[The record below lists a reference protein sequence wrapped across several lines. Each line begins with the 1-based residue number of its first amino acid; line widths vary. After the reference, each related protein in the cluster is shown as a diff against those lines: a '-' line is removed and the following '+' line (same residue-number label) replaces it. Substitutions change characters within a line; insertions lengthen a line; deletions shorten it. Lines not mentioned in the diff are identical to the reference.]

1 MSQVS
6 AVDLFRQAMTA
17 SKAGNKGKTRECLQ
31 EAVRLDPNSETSWQ
45 WLATVL
51 DDPADAT
58 LAWERVLALNPNNDK
73 AKASIRP
80 MRLAAGISAAKAKD
94 VPTARRLLRAVVA
107 DEPKNEH
114 GWLWLAS
121 VCDSPTEARAHLER
135 VLTLNPASVAARKGI
150 AYYDGKIEKQQAA
163 AAEKSGHS
171 TRLLPP
177 VPAARV
183 SPSGTAVVPVAAGP
197 AAPLD
202 PASTPGE
209 PGRVLVV
216 DPSRTY
222 RKLIGMVVAVDGY
235 TMVEA
240 EDADEAIDRIRDDGV
255 PDLIVLDSRIAGM
268 DAYAF
273 CRLLREHPD
282 TELIPV
288 VLLAAAP
295 PDRQRGRAAGV
306 TATLAKP
313 LVPDDL
319 LALLRQ
325 HARAPEQPV
334 A

>member
-58 LAWERVLALNPNNDK
+58 LAWERVLSLNPNNEK

-80 MRLAAGISAAKAKD
+80 MRLAAGIRAAKAKD

-177 VPAARV
+177 VPTAPL
-183 SPSGTAVVPVAAGP
+183 SPSGTVVVPVA

-202 PASTPGE
+202 PASAPGE

-255 PDLIVLDSRIAGM
+255 PELVVLDSRIAGM
-268 DAYAF
+268 DAHAF

-282 TELIPV
+282 TEFVPV
-288 VLLAAAP
+288 VLLVAADTP
-295 PDRQRGRAAGV
+295 VDRPRGRAAGV

-313 LVPDDL
+313 LVPDSL

-325 HARAPEQPV
+325 HARAPHQPV
-334 A
+334 G

>member
-6 AVDLFRQAMTA
+6 AVDLFRQAMAA

-121 VCDSPTEARAHLER
+121 VCDSATEARAHLER
-135 VLTLNPASVAARKGI
+135 VLILNPASVAARKGI
-150 AYYDGKIEKQQAA
+150 AYYDGKIEKQQS
-163 AAEKSGHS
+163 AAEKSSGT
-171 TRLLPP
+171 TRV
-177 VPAARV
+177 VP
-183 SPSGTAVVPVAAGP
+183 PSGSGPAVAAT
-197 AAPLD
+197 ASPLD
-202 PASTPGE
+202 AASTPGE
-209 PGRVLVV
+209 PGKVLVV

-222 RKLIGMVVAVDGY
+222 RKLVGMVVAVDGY
-235 TMVEA
+235 EMVEA
-240 EDADEAIDRIRDDGV
+240 EDAEEAIDRIRDDGV
-255 PDLIVLDSRIAGM
+255 PELVVLDSRVAGM
-268 DAYAF
+268 DAHAF

-282 TELIPV
+282 TEYVPV
-288 VLLAAAP
+288 VLLVPAEAP
-295 PDRQRGRAAGV
+295 ADRQRGRAAGV

-313 LVPDDL
+313 LMPDSL

-325 HARAPEQPV
+325 HARAPHQPV
-334 A
+334 G

>member
-6 AVDLFRQAMTA
+6 AVDLFRQAMAA

-31 EAVRLDPNSETSWQ
+31 DAVRLDPNSETSWQ

-163 AAEKSGHS
+163 AAEKSSSS
-171 TRLLPP
+171 TRLIPP
-177 VPAARV
+177 VPAAQVR
-183 SPSGTAVVPVAAGP
+183 PSGTVAVSPAG
-197 AAPLD
+197 PLD
-202 PASTPGE
+202 PPSTPGE

-216 DPSRTY
+216 DASRTY

-273 CRLLREHPD
+273 CRLLREHPE

-288 VLLAAAP
+288 VLLVAADAP

-313 LVPDDL
+313 LMPDGL
-319 LALLRQ
+319 LTLLRQ
-325 HARAPEQPV
+325 HARAPELPV